1 MKIDGRQLD
10 HKTLE
15 YLRKTAVRRVELE
28 QEPVTTVMA
37 SLGFCRTTYYKWHR
51 AHKKGGEGALDARV
65 AQGPK
70 PKLNEKQRAR
80 VLRWIV
86 GRDPRQY
93 GFDFGLWTRR
103 IVQGMVRDR
112 MGVSLSV
119 SAIGSLLA
127 SLQITPQKPLR
138 RAYERDPQAI
148 EEWKTKKFPG
158 IRQRAKRA
166 GSAIFFLDE
175 TGVRS
180 DAALGRTYG
189 LNAHTP
195 VVKTSGQ
202 RQSVNAISAV
212 NARGAFW
219 YKVYTGRVNTPVFVE
234 FLKDFMKSRRGEHVV
249 LVLDSLPAH
258 KAKLTLQYVKSL
270 DGRLTLEFLPGYA
283 PELNPDE
290 HVWRQAE
297 RRQQEALAEE
307 RITTALCGIRPL
319 QDQTQAAPCSQFL
332 QSSRCSLCY

>member
-28 QEPVTTVMA
+28 QEPVTNVMA

-51 AHKKGGEGALDARV
+51 AYKKGGEGALDARV

-86 GRDPRQY
+86 GKDPRQY

-148 EEWKTKKFPG
+148 EEWKTTKFPG

-166 GSAIFFLDE
+166 GAAIFFLDE

-189 LNAHTP
+189 LKGHTP

-219 YKVYTGRVNTPVFVE
+219 YKVYTGRVNAHVFVE
-234 FLKDFMKSRRGEHVV
+234 FLKDFMKSRRGAHVV

-258 KAKLTLQYVKSL
+258 KAKLTLQY

-290 HVWRQAE
+290 HVWRHLKQNGVSKKPLRKNESLRHRVAYD
-297 RRQQEALAEE
+297 LC
-307 RITTALCGIRPL
+307 RIKHKPRLVRSFYNHPDVAYAT
-319 QDQTQAAPCSQFL
+319 D
-332 QSSRCSLCY
+332 